1 LKAKQQVNR
10 RRRGRHG
17 PVHLQNGRPG
27 RELHLAAAG
36 IKVVMRPGCEL
47 HLATAVEVAWSGT
60 FFSIYFIILNIPSK
74 TN

>member
-1 LKAKQQVNR
+1 LKAKQQVSR
-10 RRRGRHG
+10 QRRGRRV

-60 FFSIYFIILNIPSK
+60 FFFQFILLF
-74 TN
+74 